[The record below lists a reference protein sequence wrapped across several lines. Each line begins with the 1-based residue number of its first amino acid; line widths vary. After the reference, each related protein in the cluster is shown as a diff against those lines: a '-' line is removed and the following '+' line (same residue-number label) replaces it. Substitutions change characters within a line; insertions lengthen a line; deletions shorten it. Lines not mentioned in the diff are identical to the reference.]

1 MKLNKKIFA
10 LLLVFIAVLSISAV
24 SAADDVDDIIAS
36 DASVDA
42 DDSLGV
48 ANSVHEIPANATVS
62 DIESIINNTNAGDTL
77 SFAENAV
84 YDFGNI
90 SEPILIE
97 HTLILQGNNATIK
110 GYQGFLFQADEESV
124 AGSQVYNLNFEVYQ
138 PVLWNGRALDFEG
151 GSDYIIANCTFK
163 NGNSGIYVKQAKK
176 NVTID
181 NNYFYADEGATNHS
195 TIKKDFSKQ
204 ETGAKAINIMG
215 GNGVTVTNNAFEGD
229 WLDAVS
235 IASGAKNVKVLNNN
249 ATGVW
254 YGVFYG
260 GGITNVTMEGNIF
273 DGSKAFALGFIKG
286 AGNSEVHENIFITPE
301 GETAIYIQE
310 ANIAHGAPSKI
321 ETIHIED
328 NLFAGENT
336 IMVACENQIS
346 GMVCPAELT
355 VRNNYYT
362 QGVTV
367 FYFNDNDTFNFISD
381 NFISVSNHIYI
392 QNNELFKDH
401 ADNITINKYVVDLAL
416 PEDAT
421 GYLLIDVNG
430 IGYYV
435 PVENGSASFIMPEL
449 APGEYTVVA
458 TYTGDEKYSQSE
470 EIANITIE
478 SPNDSIIS
486 EDLIKI
492 EKSSDRFEANFTDV
506 DGNVLANTEVTF
518 VLSSGQ
524 TYNRKTDANGSAS
537 IPVGIPAGNYTVK
550 ITNPA
555 TGQSKTNKI
564 TVLPRIISSDLT
576 KYYRNDSQFSVT
588 VLDDEGN
595 PVGAGE
601 EVTFNINGQFYTR
614 TTDANGTATMNI
626 NLPAGNYTITSTYKG
641 CNAANN
647 VEVLPII
654 TAEDLTK
661 KVSEAG
667 QFKATLVDGQGKPY
681 ANQEVTFNI
690 NGVFYTRTTDANGVA
705 GLNIKLPVGVY
716 TITSSFNGFNTANTV
731 TVTA

>member
-48 ANSVHEIPANATVS
+48 ANSVHEIPANATVT

-215 GNGVTVTNNAFEGD
+215 GNGITITNNVFEGD
-229 WLDAVS
+229 WLDAIS
-235 IASGAKNVKVLNNN
+235 IASSAKNVQAYNNN

-260 GGITNVTMEGNIF
+260 GGITNITMEGNIF
-273 DGSKAFALGFIKG
+273 EGSKAFALGIIKA
-286 AGNSEVHENIFITPE
+286 AGNSEIHENIFITPE

-310 ANIAHGAPSKI
+310 GNVAHSAPSNI

-328 NLFAGENT
+328 NLFTGENT
-336 IMVACENQIS
+336 IMVASESQGGMIS
-346 GMVCPAELT
+346 PKGEVT

-367 FYFNDNDTFNFISD
+367 FFFNDNDTYTFTSSNFISTD
-381 NFISVSNHIYI
+381 KRVYI
-392 QNNELFKDH
+392 ENNELFKEH
-401 ADNITINKYVVDLAL
+401 ADNITINESVVDLAL

-421 GYLLIDVNG
+421 GYLLIDVDG

-435 PVENGSASFIMPEL
+435 PVENGSASFTMPEL

-478 SPNDSIIS
+478 SPADSIIS

-492 EKSSDRFEANFTDV
+492 EKSAANFEANFTDAT
-506 DGNVLANTEVTF
+506 GAVLANTEVKFKILGKEYTK
-518 VLSSGQ
+518 
-524 TYNRKTDANGSAS
+524 KTDDKGTAS
-537 IPVGIPAGNYTVK
+537 IAINLMAGNYTIE
-550 ITNPA
+550 ITNPV
-555 TGQSKTNKI
+555 TGQKKTNNI
-564 TVLPRIISSDLT
+564 TILPRIISSDLT
-576 KYYRNDSQFSVT
+576 KYFKNDSQFSVT
-588 VLDDEGN
+588 ALDDEGN

-601 EVTFNINGQFYTR
+601 VVTFNINGRFYDR
-614 TTDANGTATMNI
+614 ATDANGIATLDI
-626 NLPAGNYTITSTYKG
+626 NLPPGDYIITADYKG
-641 CNAANN
+641 CKVSNKIK
-647 VEVLPII
+647 VLPVLS
-654 TAEDLTK
+654 AEDLTK
-661 KVSEAG
+661 KYG
-667 QFKATLVDGQGKPY
+667 TPDQFVATLVDGQGKPY
-681 ANQEVTFNI
+681 EGQTVTFNI
-690 NGVFYTRTTDANGVA
+690 NGRFYNCPTDSNGQA
-705 GLNIKLPVGVY
+705 KLNINLLAGEY
-716 TITSSFNGFNTANTV
+716 IITTSFNGANIANKV